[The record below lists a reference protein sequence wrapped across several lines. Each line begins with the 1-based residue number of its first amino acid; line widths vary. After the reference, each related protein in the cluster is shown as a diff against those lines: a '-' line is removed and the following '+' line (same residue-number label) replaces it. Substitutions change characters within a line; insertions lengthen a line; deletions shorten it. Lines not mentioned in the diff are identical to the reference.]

1 MPRRIALV
9 LAGAAAAAVLTSA
22 QVMRVDGFRGTV
34 VNVRQEAGRT
44 LTVDLIRWST
54 DEERDKL
61 TAAVD
66 GTGDT
71 TLLDALKAMPTVG
84 YIWTGESVGYQVRYA
99 HRLSLADGGERVIL
113 ATDRRLGS
121 YQITPWQPD
130 GAAPDVDYP
139 FTLIEMRLQRN
150 GVGEGKMSLTTK
162 VAADAEAKTIALES
176 YAAAPVLLKD
186 VRHTPAT

>member
-1 MPRRIALV
+1 MQRRIALV

-54 DEERDKL
+54 DEERDTL

-130 GAAPDVDYP
+130 GAAGDVDYP

-162 VAADAEAKTIALES
+162 VAADVEAKTIALEG